1 MTKLKATRQK
11 MAPAS
16 PGDLVVLQIQGT
28 VGWTVLSVAEVDED
42 GAITAVFDVDGRAIA
57 IYRMTDSLSSWFVC
71 GSERLREG
79 AHAEL
84 QGLTSPDIAA
94 IKAAFR
100 ECAADV

>member
-1 MTKLKATRQK
+1 MT
-11 MAPAS
+11 PAS

-28 VGWTVLSVAEVDED
+28 SGWTVLSVAEVDED
-42 GAITAVFDVDGRAIA
+42 GAITAVFDVDGRMVA

-71 GSERLREG
+71 GAARLREG

-84 QGLTSPDIAA
+84 QGLTSPDIAD

-100 ECAADV
+100 ERAADV